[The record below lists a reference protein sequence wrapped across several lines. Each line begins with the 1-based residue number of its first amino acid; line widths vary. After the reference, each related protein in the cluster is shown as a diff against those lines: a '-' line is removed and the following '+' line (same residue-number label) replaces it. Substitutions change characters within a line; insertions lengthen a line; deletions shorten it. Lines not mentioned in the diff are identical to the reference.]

1 MMTVSQELKIALLWC
16 CLIFSLIFMVL
27 FPSLNLRI
35 RKREEIERPFSEHD
49 CNNTSL
55 LTCSM

>member
-35 RKREEIERPFSEHD
+35 RKREDLEKTILRA
-49 CNNTSL
+49 
-55 LTCSM
+55 